1 MLATFEAP
9 VSRLAYGP
17 GGPCGPCPTRPR
29 DQSRKL
35 NPQPSTIAWLLV
47 PFVLGILM
55 RFPIAFALGLACL
68 VYLLVDGTPLI
79 VMPMKI
85 YSGIDVFVLLS
96 IPGFILAGN
105 LMNAGGLTERIIG
118 FANHLIGHV
127 RGGLALANVA
137 SSMLFAGIS
146 GTAISDTASIG
157 AVMIPAMKKEGYDAD
172 FACAVTAA
180 SSTVGPIIP
189 PSVSMIIA
197 ATLTGLSV
205 GKLFL
210 AGALPGLL
218 LGFALLGYTYYVS
231 RKRGYPKHAR
241 STMRQVGA
249 SFKDTFWA
257 LLMTV
262 LILYGIIGGLFTP
275 TEASVVAVGYALLVG
290 TLVYRK
296 LSLKRTLVVVVDS
309 MRTSAALM
317 VLIGFANLFG
327 YLLVTERLPQIVS
340 AQILGF
346 SDNPYVVLLL
356 INVLLILV
364 GTFMETIA
372 ALLILFPI
380 LLQVATSVG
389 VDPIHFSVI
398 ALLNLMIGL
407 TTPPLGVCL
416 FVAAGIGK
424 VPIGDV
430 SRAGLPFLL
439 VSLGVL
445 ALVTLVPELTLWL
458 PGVFG

>member
-1 MLATFEAP
+1 
-9 VSRLAYGP
+9 
-17 GGPCGPCPTRPR
+17 
-29 DQSRKL
+29 
-35 NPQPSTIAWLLV
+35 
-47 PFVLGILM
+47 
-55 RFPIAFALGLACL
+55 
-68 VYLLVDGTPLI
+68 
-79 VMPMKI
+79 MKM

-105 LMNAGGLTERIIG
+105 LMNAGGLTEKIVA
-118 FANHLIGHV
+118 FSNHLVGHIQ
-127 RGGLALANVA
+127 GGLALANIA
-137 SSMLFAGIS
+137 ASMLFAGIS

-210 AGALPGLL
+210 AGAIPGIL
-218 LGFALLGYTYYVS
+218 LGLSLLGYTYYIS
-231 RKRGYPKHAR
+231 RKRNYPKHAR
-241 STMRQVGA
+241 SSASQVLG
-249 SFKDTFWA
+249 SFRETFWA
-257 LLMTV
+257 LLMTA

-275 TEASVVAVGYALLVG
+275 TEASIVAVLYAVLVG
-290 TLVYRK
+290 AFVYKKLTLR
-296 LSLKRTLVVVVDS
+296 RTLVVVLDS

-327 YLLVTERLPQIVS
+327 YLLITERLPQVVS
-340 AQILGF
+340 SQILGF

-380 LLQVATSVG
+380 LLKVAVTVG
-389 VDPIHFSVI
+389 IDPIHFSVI

-430 SRAGLPFLL
+430 ARAGWPFLL
-439 VSLGVL
+439 VSLAVL

-458 PGVFG
+458 PRWLG

>member
-1 MLATFEAP
+1 MIALLLITFA
-9 VSRLAYGP
+9 V
-17 GGPCGPCPTRPR
+17 C
-29 DQSRKL
+29 
-35 NPQPSTIAWLLV
+35 ILL
-47 PFVLGILM
+47 
-55 RFPIAFALGLACL
+55 RFPIAFSLGLSCL
-68 VYLLVDGTPLI
+68 LFLLVEGTPLI
-79 VMPMKI
+79 VIPMKM

-96 IPGFILAGN
+96 IPGFIMAGN
-105 LMNAGGLTERIIG
+105 LMNHGGLTEKIIA
-118 FANHLIGHV
+118 FCNHLVGHI
-127 RGGLALANVA
+127 RGGLALANIA
-137 SSMLFAGIS
+137 ASMLFAGIS

-157 AVMIPAMKKEGYDAD
+157 SVMIPAMKKEGYDAA
-172 FACAVTAA
+172 FACAVTAS

-210 AGALPGLL
+210 AGAIPGFL
-218 LGFALLGYTYYVS
+218 LGCSLLGYTYYIS
-231 RKRGYPKHAR
+231 RKRQYPKHQR
-241 STMRQVGA
+241 SSLRQIGQG
-249 SFKDTFWA
+249 FIDTFWA

-262 LILYGIIGGLFTP
+262 IILYGIIGGLFTP
-275 TEASVVAVGYALLVG
+275 TEASIVAVLYALVIG
-290 TLVYRK
+290 IFVYRK
-296 LSLKRTLVVVVDS
+296 LTMRRAMVVFLDS
-309 MRTSAALM
+309 MKTSASLM

-327 YLLVTERLPQIVS
+327 YILITEQLPQIVS
-340 AQILGF
+340 SQILGF

-356 INVLLILV
+356 INLLLIFV

-380 LLQVATSVG
+380 LLKVALAVG

-424 VPIGDV
+424 VSIGEV
-430 SRAGLPFLL
+430 SRAGFPLL
-439 VSLGVL
+439 VVSLIVL
-445 ALVTLVPELTLWL
+445 TLVTLIPALSLFLPELFLD
-458 PGVFG
+458 